1 MSVKDYWVTRLQLDQ
16 KRKKWTRTPQ
26 VSQKKKLT
34 QPNHASSCLRFS
46 ISLISLLSGEILWR
60 HWEEKT
66 KLKNTTTCTC
76 TESEVFAVAG
86 TRSLSLWPQCNTDEG
101 EAEVAAKEVII
112 NKQNIRATYI
122 KMGLRQPP
130 HPTPGAFSLNL
141 FSFWEHPFSLQIW
154 TAFYWASILDN
165 SCDI

>member
-101 EAEVAAKEVII
+101 EAEAAAMEVRV
-112 NKQNIRATYI
+112 NKHNILRAFPLANPFAQLVNRYWI
-122 KMGLRQPP
+122 RIVSAPP
-130 HPTPGAFSLNL
+130 LGDFSLIL
-141 FSFWEHPFSLQIW
+141 FSFWEHPFS
-154 TAFYWASILDN
+154 
-165 SCDI
+165 